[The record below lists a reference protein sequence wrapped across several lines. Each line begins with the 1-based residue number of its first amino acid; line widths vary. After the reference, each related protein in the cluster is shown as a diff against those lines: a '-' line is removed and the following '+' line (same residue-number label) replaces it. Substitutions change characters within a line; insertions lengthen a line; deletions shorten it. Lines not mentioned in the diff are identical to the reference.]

1 VETDGRSYPSGHA
14 TYAVAWVACAV
25 ALVRAGAGIATRFAV
40 VTIALVIAVAVGL
53 TRVYL
58 RAHYL
63 SDVNGAFGLAAT
75 IFGLCGLAAVVV
87 GRVRQNEAPQ
97 R

>member
-1 VETDGRSYPSGHA
+1 V
-14 TYAVAWVACAV
+14 
-25 ALVRAGAGIATRFAV
+25 LVRGGAAIATRFAV
-40 VTIALVIAVAVGL
+40 VTFAIVLAVVIAL

-63 SDVNGAFGLAAT
+63 SDVEGGLGMGAALFA
-75 IFGLCGLAAVVV
+75 LCGVVALVV
-87 GRVRQNEAPQ
+87 GYLRQNEAPQ

>member
-1 VETDGRSYPSGHA
+1 V
-14 TYAVAWVACAV
+14 V
-25 ALVRAGAGIATRFAV
+25 LVRGGAGLATRFAV
-40 VTIALVIAVAVGL
+40 VTFAVVLAVVIGL

-63 SDVNGAFGLAAT
+63 SDVNGGFGLAAT
-75 IFGLCGLAAVVV
+75 IFGLCGVAALVV
-87 GRVRQNEAPQ
+87 GYVRQNGPPQ

>member
-1 VETDGRSYPSGHA
+1 
-14 TYAVAWVACAV
+14 
-25 ALVRAGAGIATRFAV
+25 VRGGAGLATRFAV
-40 VTIALVIAVAVGL
+40 VTIAVVLAVVVGL

-75 IFGLCGLAAVVV
+75 IFGLCGLIALVV
-87 GRVRQNEAPQ
+87 GHVRQNEEPQ